1 MKRGEIYYIERYKSE
16 EAGSEQHAGR
26 PAIIVSN
33 DRNNEFSET
42 VEVVYLTTQPKN
54 DLPTHVEIRSA
65 ARASVALCE
74 QVTTVSVSRVGEYVG
89 TCTSSEMRMLE
100 TAIAISLSL
109 DLSDPVPQK
118 FGPREPVRNVAIVP
132 EEHKRNEAAE
142 EIIRL
147 RAERDTYKALCDRL
161 IEKLG

>member
-1 MKRGEIYYIERYKSE
+1 MKRGEIYYIERYQSE

-42 VEVVYLTTQPKN
+42 VEVVYLTTRLKN
-54 DLPTHVEIRSA
+54 DLPTHVKIRSA
-65 ARASVALCE
+65 TRESVALCE
-74 QVTTVSVSRVGEYVG
+74 QVTTVSVTRVGEYIG
-89 TCTSSEMRMLE
+89 ACTDSEMRMLE

-109 DLSDPVPQK
+109 DLSDPVPQMI
-118 FGPREPVRNVAIVP
+118 GPREPNYDFVDLQ
-132 EEHKRNEAAE
+132 ET
-142 EIIRL
+142 IRI

>member
-1 MKRGEIYYIERYKSE
+1 MKRGEIYYIERYRSE
-16 EAGSEQHAGR
+16 ETGSEQHAGR

-33 DRNNEFSET
+33 DKNNEFSET

-54 DLPTHVEIRSA
+54 DLPTHVEIRSTT
-65 ARASVALCE
+65 RASVALCE

-89 TCTSSEMRMLE
+89 TCTYSEMRMLE

-109 DLSDPVPQK
+109 DLSDPVPQMI
-118 FGPREPVRNVAIVP
+118 GPREPDHDFVDLQ
-132 EEHKRNEAAE
+132 ET
-142 EIIRL
+142 IRL
-147 RAERDTYKALCDRL
+147 QAERDIYKALFERL

>member
-1 MKRGEIYYIERYKSE
+1 MKRGEIYYIERYRSE
-16 EAGSEQHAGR
+16 ETGSEQHAGR

-54 DLPTHVEIRSA
+54 DLPTHVEIRST

-109 DLSDPVPQK
+109 DLSDPVPQMI
-118 FGPREPVRNVAIVP
+118 GPREPNYDFVDLQ
-132 EEHKRNEAAE
+132 ET
-142 EIIRL
+142 IRIQ
-147 RAERDTYKALCDRL
+147 AERDIYKALFERL

>member
-1 MKRGEIYYIERYKSE
+1 
-16 EAGSEQHAGR
+16 
-26 PAIIVSN
+26 
-33 DRNNEFSET
+33 
-42 VEVVYLTTQPKN
+42 
-54 DLPTHVEIRSA
+54 
-65 ARASVALCE
+65 
-74 QVTTVSVSRVGEYVG
+74 
-89 TCTSSEMRMLE
+89 MLE

-109 DLSDPVPQK
+109 DLSDPVPQMI
-118 FGPREPVRNVAIVP
+118 GPREPVRNVAIVP

>member
-1 MKRGEIYYIERYKSE
+1 MKRGEIYYIERYRSE
-16 EAGSEQHAGR
+16 ETGSEQHAGR

-33 DRNNEFSET
+33 DKNNEFSET

-54 DLPTHVEIRSA
+54 DLPTHVEIRSTT
-65 ARASVALCE
+65 RASVALCE

-109 DLSDPVPQK
+109 DLSDPVPQMI
-118 FGPREPVRNVAIVP
+118 GPREPDHDFVDLQ
-132 EEHKRNEAAE
+132 ET
-142 EIIRL
+142 IRL
-147 RAERDTYKALCDRL
+147 QAERDIYKALFERL

>member
-33 DRNNEFSET
+33 DKNNEFSET

-65 ARASVALCE
+65 AKPSIALCE
-74 QVTTVSVSRVGEYVG
+74 QISSVSVLRIGERMG
-89 TCTSSEMRMLE
+89 TCTVGEMIMVD
-100 TAIAISLSL
+100 TALAISVGLNL
-109 DLSDPVPQK
+109 
-118 FGPREPVRNVAIVP
+118 GEPRYKSIVEDNP
-132 EEHKRNEAAE
+132 FIFESFIEQDKKDKAAA

-147 RAERDTYKALCDRL
+147 QAERDTYKALCDRL

>member
-1 MKRGEIYYIERYKSE
+1 MKRGEIYYIERYRNE
-16 EAGSEQHAGR
+16 ESGSEQHAGR

-33 DRNNEFSET
+33 DKNNEFSET

-54 DLPTHVEIRSA
+54 DLPTHVEIRST

-89 TCTSSEMRMLE
+89 TCTSIEMRMLE

-109 DLSDPVPQK
+109 DLSGPVPQMI
-118 FGPREPVRNVAIVP
+118 GPREPNYDFVDLQ
-132 EEHKRNEAAE
+132 ET
-142 EIIRL
+142 IRI
-147 RAERDTYKALCDRL
+147 RAERDTHKALCDRL

>member
-1 MKRGEIYYIERYKSE
+1 MVGGGEGTKRGEIYYIERYRSE
-16 EAGSEQHAGR
+16 ETGSEQHAGR

-33 DRNNEFSET
+33 DKNNEFSET

-54 DLPTHVEIRSA
+54 DLPTHVEIRSTT
-65 ARASVALCE
+65 RASVALCE

-89 TCTSSEMRMLE
+89 TCTDSEMRMLE

-109 DLSDPVPQK
+109 DLSDPVPQMI
-118 FGPREPVRNVAIVP
+118 GPREPVRNIAIDLQ
-132 EEHKRNEAAE
+132 ET
-142 EIIRL
+142 IRL
-147 RAERDTYKALCDRL
+147 QAERDVYKALFERL

>member
-1 MKRGEIYYIERYKSE
+1 MKRGEIYYIERYRSE
-16 EAGSEQHAGR
+16 ETGSEQHAGR

-33 DRNNEFSET
+33 DKNNEFSET

-65 ARASVALCE
+65 TRASVALCE
-74 QVTTVSVSRVGEYVG
+74 QVTTVSVSRVGECVG

-109 DLSDPVPQK
+109 DLSDPVPK
-118 FGPREPVRNVAIVP
+118 KLETSGPALDVAT
-132 EEHKRNEAAE
+132 

-147 RAERDTYKALCDRL
+147 QAERDIYKALFERM